1 MKCIN
6 FDRAFERYMAE
17 WIKENSEKY
26 KDDMDVIEDMM
37 PDVYLEFLKK
47 PADFLDG
54 VAPQDYFEQF
64 DNADMLVNWLC
75 DYIAQGVPVP
85 DLLLERVTALG
96 NPAEKSLLALVA
108 RDDLPEETQM
118 TAISLLREMESKA
131 PMQRYIDYIASLEE
145 PSDKGDLCTE
155 ALMSMGESVVEP
167 ILATLSG
174 AGQTGRDIFADVLS
188 NYPGDE
194 RIYEL
199 MIERFVTRDER
210 RALFASYLAKL
221 GDERAIP
228 RKARTS
234 TIWIMWR
241 SLTPLRRWVVS
252 VRRSANFLATRIMN
266 LSGGCNGLNAHVLP
280 LKEELLS

>member
-17 WIKENSEKY
+17 WMKENSEKY

-54 VAPQDYFEQF
+54 IAPQDYFEQF
-64 DNADMLVNWLC
+64 DNADMLVSWLC

-96 NPAEKSLLALVA
+96 DPAEKSLLALVA

-131 PMQRYIDYIASLEE
+131 PMQRYVDYIASLEE
-145 PSDKGDLCTE
+145 PSDKGDLCAE

-167 ILATLSG
+167 ILAALSG
-174 AGQTGRDIFADVLS
+174 ARQTGRDIFADVLS

-199 MIERFVTRDER
+199 MIEHFVTRDER

-228 RKARTS
+228 
-234 TIWIMWR
+234 M
-241 SLTPLRRWVVS
+241 
-252 VRRSANFLATRIMN
+252 
-266 LSGGCNGLNAHVLP
+266 
-280 LKEELLS
+280 LKEAAQSPDINYLDYVEVVNAIEALGGERPPEREFSGDPYYESLRQV

>member
-17 WIKENSEKY
+17 WMKENSEKY

-54 VAPQDYFEQF
+54 IAPQDYFEQF

-75 DYIAQGVPVP
+75 GYIAQGVPVP

-96 NPAEKSLLALVA
+96 DPAEKSLLALVA

-145 PSDKGDLCTE
+145 PSDKGDLCAE

-167 ILATLSG
+167 ILAALSG

-228 RKARTS
+228 
-234 TIWIMWR
+234 M
-241 SLTPLRRWVVS
+241 
-252 VRRSANFLATRIMN
+252 
-266 LSGGCNGLNAHVLP
+266 
-280 LKEELLS
+280 LKEAAQNPDINYLDYVEVANAIEALGGERPPEREFSGDPYYESLRQV

>member
-17 WIKENSEKY
+17 WMKENSEKY

-54 VAPQDYFEQF
+54 TAPQDYFEQF
-64 DNADMLVNWLC
+64 DNADMLVSWLC

-96 NPAEKSLLALVA
+96 DPAEKSLLALVA

-131 PMQRYIDYIASLEE
+131 PMQRYVDYIASLEE
-145 PSDKGDLCTE
+145 PSDKGDLCAE

-167 ILATLSG
+167 ILAALSG

-228 RKARTS
+228 
-234 TIWIMWR
+234 M
-241 SLTPLRRWVVS
+241 
-252 VRRSANFLATRIMN
+252 
-266 LSGGCNGLNAHVLP
+266 
-280 LKEELLS
+280 LKEAAQSPDINYLDYVEVVNAIEALGGERPPEREFSGDPYYESLRQV

>member
-188 NYPGDE
+188 NYSGDE

-228 RKARTS
+228 MLKEAAQSPDINYLDYVEVVNAIEALGGERPPEREFS
-234 TIWIMWR
+234 GDPYYE
-241 SLTPLRRWVVS
+241 SLRRV
-252 VRRSANFLATRIMN
+252 
-266 LSGGCNGLNAHVLP
+266 
-280 LKEELLS
+280 

>member
-17 WIKENSEKY
+17 WMKENSEKY

-54 VAPQDYFEQF
+54 IAPQDYFEQF
-64 DNADMLVNWLC
+64 DNADVLVNWLC

-96 NPAEKSLLALVA
+96 DPAEKSLLALVA

-145 PSDKGDLCTE
+145 PSDKGDLCAE

-167 ILATLSG
+167 ILAALSG
-174 AGQTGRDIFADVLS
+174 AEQTGRDIFADVLS

-228 RKARTS
+228 
-234 TIWIMWR
+234 M
-241 SLTPLRRWVVS
+241 
-252 VRRSANFLATRIMN
+252 
-266 LSGGCNGLNAHVLP
+266 
-280 LKEELLS
+280 LKEAAQSPDINYLDYVEVVNAIEALGGERPPEREFSGDPYYESLRQV

>member
-1 MKCIN
+1 
-6 FDRAFERYMAE
+6 
-17 WIKENSEKY
+17 
-26 KDDMDVIEDMM
+26 MDVIEDMM

-75 DYIAQGVPVP
+75 DYIAQGVPMP

-145 PSDKGDLCTE
+145 PSDKGDLCAE

-228 RKARTS
+228 
-234 TIWIMWR
+234 M
-241 SLTPLRRWVVS
+241 
-252 VRRSANFLATRIMN
+252 
-266 LSGGCNGLNAHVLP
+266 
-280 LKEELLS
+280 LKEAAQSADINYLDYVEVVNAIEALGGERPPEREFSGDPYYESLRQV

>member
-96 NPAEKSLLALVA
+96 NPAEKSLLALIA

-131 PMQRYIDYIASLEE
+131 PMQRYIDFIASLEE
-145 PSDKGDLCTE
+145 PSDKGDLCAE

-167 ILATLSG
+167 ILAALSG
-174 AGQTGRDIFADVLS
+174 AGQTGRDIFADILS

-228 RKARTS
+228 
-234 TIWIMWR
+234 M
-241 SLTPLRRWVVS
+241 
-252 VRRSANFLATRIMN
+252 
-266 LSGGCNGLNAHVLP
+266 
-280 LKEELLS
+280 LKEAAQSPDINYLDYVEVVNAIEALGGERPPEREFSGDPYYESLRQV

>member
-17 WIKENSEKY
+17 WMKENSEKY

-47 PADFLDG
+47 PAVFLDG

-75 DYIAQGVPVP
+75 DYIAQGVAVP

-96 NPAEKSLLALVA
+96 DPAEKSLLALIA

-131 PMQRYIDYIASLEE
+131 PMQRYIDFIASLEE
-145 PSDKGDLCTE
+145 PSDKGDLCAE

-167 ILATLSG
+167 ILAALSG

-228 RKARTS
+228 
-234 TIWIMWR
+234 M
-241 SLTPLRRWVVS
+241 
-252 VRRSANFLATRIMN
+252 
-266 LSGGCNGLNAHVLP
+266 
-280 LKEELLS
+280 LKEAAQSPDINYLDYVEVVNAIEALGGERPPEREFAGDPYYESLKQV

>member
-1 MKCIN
+1 MMKCIN

-17 WIKENSEKY
+17 WMKENSEKY

-54 VAPQDYFEQF
+54 IAPQDYFEQF

-75 DYIAQGVPVP
+75 DYITQGVPVP

-96 NPAEKSLLALVA
+96 DPAEKSLLALVA

-145 PSDKGDLCTE
+145 PSDKGDLCAE

-167 ILATLSG
+167 ILAALSG

-228 RKARTS
+228 
-234 TIWIMWR
+234 M
-241 SLTPLRRWVVS
+241 
-252 VRRSANFLATRIMN
+252 
-266 LSGGCNGLNAHVLP
+266 
-280 LKEELLS
+280 LKEAAQSPDINYLDYVEVVNAIEALGGERPPEREFSGDPYYESLRQV

>member
-17 WIKENSEKY
+17 WMKENSEKY

-64 DNADMLVNWLC
+64 DNADVLVNWLC

-96 NPAEKSLLALVA
+96 DPAEKSLLALIA

-145 PSDKGDLCTE
+145 PSDKGDLCAE

-167 ILATLSG
+167 ILAALSG

-228 RKARTS
+228 
-234 TIWIMWR
+234 M
-241 SLTPLRRWVVS
+241 
-252 VRRSANFLATRIMN
+252 
-266 LSGGCNGLNAHVLP
+266 
-280 LKEELLS
+280 LKEAAQSPDINYLDYVEVVNAIEALGGERPPEREFSGDPYYESLRQV

>member
-64 DNADMLVNWLC
+64 DNADMLVKWLC

-145 PSDKGDLCTE
+145 PSDKGDLCAE

-228 RKARTS
+228 MLKEAAQSPDINYLDYVEVVNAIEALGGERPPEREFS
-234 TIWIMWR
+234 GDPYYE
-241 SLTPLRRWVVS
+241 SLRRV
-252 VRRSANFLATRIMN
+252 
-266 LSGGCNGLNAHVLP
+266 
-280 LKEELLS
+280 

>member
-17 WIKENSEKY
+17 WMKENSEKY

-54 VAPQDYFEQF
+54 TAPQDYFEQF
-64 DNADMLVNWLC
+64 DNADMLVSWLC

-96 NPAEKSLLALVA
+96 DPAEKSLLALVA

-145 PSDKGDLCTE
+145 PSDKGDLCAE
-155 ALMSMGESVVEP
+155 ALMSMGESVIEP
-167 ILATLSG
+167 ILAALSG

-228 RKARTS
+228 
-234 TIWIMWR
+234 M
-241 SLTPLRRWVVS
+241 
-252 VRRSANFLATRIMN
+252 
-266 LSGGCNGLNAHVLP
+266 
-280 LKEELLS
+280 LKEAAQSPDINYLDYVEVVNAIEALGGERPPEREFSGDPYYESLRQV

>member
-6 FDRAFERYMAE
+6 FDRAFESYMAE
-17 WIKENSEKY
+17 WMKENSEKY

-145 PSDKGDLCTE
+145 PSDKGDLCAE

-228 RKARTS
+228 
-234 TIWIMWR
+234 M
-241 SLTPLRRWVVS
+241 
-252 VRRSANFLATRIMN
+252 
-266 LSGGCNGLNAHVLP
+266 
-280 LKEELLS
+280 LKEAAQSPDINYLDYVEVVNAIEALGGERPPEREFSGDPYYESLRQV

>member
-145 PSDKGDLCTE
+145 PSDKGDLCAE

-199 MIERFVTRDER
+199 MIECFVTRDER

-228 RKARTS
+228 
-234 TIWIMWR
+234 M
-241 SLTPLRRWVVS
+241 
-252 VRRSANFLATRIMN
+252 
-266 LSGGCNGLNAHVLP
+266 
-280 LKEELLS
+280 LKEAAQSPDINYLDYVEVVNAIEALGGERPPEREFSGDPYYESLRQV

>member
-6 FDRAFERYMAE
+6 FDRAIERYMAE

-228 RKARTS
+228 MLKEAAQSPDINYLDYVEVVNAIEALGGERPPEREFS
-234 TIWIMWR
+234 GDPYYE
-241 SLTPLRRWVVS
+241 SLRRV
-252 VRRSANFLATRIMN
+252 
-266 LSGGCNGLNAHVLP
+266 
-280 LKEELLS
+280 

>member
-17 WIKENSEKY
+17 WMKENSEKY

-54 VAPQDYFEQF
+54 IAPQDYFEKF
-64 DNADMLVNWLC
+64 DNADMLVSWLC

-96 NPAEKSLLALVA
+96 DPAERSLLALVA

-131 PMQRYIDYIASLEE
+131 PMQRYVDYIASLEE
-145 PSDKGDLCTE
+145 PSDKGDLCAE

-167 ILATLSG
+167 ILAALSG

-228 RKARTS
+228 
-234 TIWIMWR
+234 M
-241 SLTPLRRWVVS
+241 
-252 VRRSANFLATRIMN
+252 
-266 LSGGCNGLNAHVLP
+266 
-280 LKEELLS
+280 LKEAAQSPDINYLDYVEVVNAIEALGGERPPEREFSGDPYYESLRQV

>member
-1 MKCIN
+1 MRCIN

-17 WIKENSEKY
+17 WMKENSEKY

-54 VAPQDYFEQF
+54 IAPQDYFEQF

-96 NPAEKSLLALVA
+96 KPAEKSLLALIT

-131 PMQRYIDYIASLEE
+131 PMQRYIDFIASLEE
-145 PSDKGDLCTE
+145 PSDKGDLCAE

-167 ILATLSG
+167 ILAALSG
-174 AGQTGRDIFADVLS
+174 AGQTGCDIFADVLS

-228 RKARTS
+228 
-234 TIWIMWR
+234 M
-241 SLTPLRRWVVS
+241 
-252 VRRSANFLATRIMN
+252 
-266 LSGGCNGLNAHVLP
+266 
-280 LKEELLS
+280 LKEAAQSPDINYLDYVEVVNAIEALGGERPPEREFSGDPYYESLRQV

>member
-47 PADFLDG
+47 PTDFLDG

-96 NPAEKSLLALVA
+96 NPAEKSLLALVT

-145 PSDKGDLCTE
+145 PSDKGDLCAE

-228 RKARTS
+228 
-234 TIWIMWR
+234 M
-241 SLTPLRRWVVS
+241 
-252 VRRSANFLATRIMN
+252 
-266 LSGGCNGLNAHVLP
+266 
-280 LKEELLS
+280 LKEAAQSPDINYLDYVEVVNAIEALGGERPPEREFSGDPYYESLRQV

>member
-228 RKARTS
+228 
-234 TIWIMWR
+234 M
-241 SLTPLRRWVVS
+241 
-252 VRRSANFLATRIMN
+252 
-266 LSGGCNGLNAHVLP
+266 
-280 LKEELLS
+280 LKEAAQSPDINYLDYVEVVNAIEALGGERPPEREFSGDPYYESLRQV

>member
-17 WIKENSEKY
+17 WMKENSEKY

-54 VAPQDYFEQF
+54 IAPQDYFEQF
-64 DNADMLVNWLC
+64 DNADMLVSWLC

-96 NPAEKSLLALVA
+96 DPAEKSLLALVA

-131 PMQRYIDYIASLEE
+131 PMQRYVDYIASLEE
-145 PSDKGDLCTE
+145 PSDKGDLCAE

-167 ILATLSG
+167 ILAALSG
-174 AGQTGRDIFADVLS
+174 ARQTGRDIFADVLS

-228 RKARTS
+228 
-234 TIWIMWR
+234 M
-241 SLTPLRRWVVS
+241 
-252 VRRSANFLATRIMN
+252 
-266 LSGGCNGLNAHVLP
+266 
-280 LKEELLS
+280 LKEAAQSPDINYLDYVEVVNAIEALGGERPPEREFSGDSYYESLRQV

>member
-75 DYIAQGVPVP
+75 DYIALGVPVP

-145 PSDKGDLCTE
+145 PSDKGDLCAE

-167 ILATLSG
+167 ILAALSG
-174 AGQTGRDIFADVLS
+174 AGQIGRDIFADVLS

-228 RKARTS
+228 
-234 TIWIMWR
+234 M
-241 SLTPLRRWVVS
+241 
-252 VRRSANFLATRIMN
+252 
-266 LSGGCNGLNAHVLP
+266 
-280 LKEELLS
+280 LKEAAQSPDINYLDYVEVVNAIEALGGERPPEREFSGDPYYESLRQV

>member
-17 WIKENSEKY
+17 WIKKNSEKY

-145 PSDKGDLCTE
+145 PSDKGDLCAE

-167 ILATLSG
+167 ILATLSS
-174 AGQTGRDIFADVLS
+174 AGQIGRDIFADVLS

-228 RKARTS
+228 
-234 TIWIMWR
+234 M
-241 SLTPLRRWVVS
+241 
-252 VRRSANFLATRIMN
+252 
-266 LSGGCNGLNAHVLP
+266 
-280 LKEELLS
+280 LKEAAQSPDINYLDYVEVVNAIEALGGERPPEREFSGDPYYESLRQV

>member
-17 WIKENSEKY
+17 WMKENSEKY

-47 PADFLDG
+47 PANFLDG
-54 VAPQDYFEQF
+54 IAPQDYFEQF

-96 NPAEKSLLALVA
+96 DPAEKSLLALVA

-131 PMQRYIDYIASLEE
+131 PMQRYIDFIASLEE
-145 PSDKGDLCTE
+145 PSDKGDLCAE

-167 ILATLSG
+167 ILAALSG

-228 RKARTS
+228 
-234 TIWIMWR
+234 M
-241 SLTPLRRWVVS
+241 
-252 VRRSANFLATRIMN
+252 
-266 LSGGCNGLNAHVLP
+266 
-280 LKEELLS
+280 LKEAAQSPDINYLDYVEVVNAIEALGGERPPEREFSGDPYYESLRQV

>member
-6 FDRAFERYMAE
+6 LDRAFERYMAE

-145 PSDKGDLCTE
+145 PSDKGDLCAE

-228 RKARTS
+228 
-234 TIWIMWR
+234 M
-241 SLTPLRRWVVS
+241 
-252 VRRSANFLATRIMN
+252 
-266 LSGGCNGLNAHVLP
+266 
-280 LKEELLS
+280 LKEAAQSPDINYLDYVEVVNAIEALGGERPPEREFSGDPYYESLRQV

>member
-64 DNADMLVNWLC
+64 DNADMLVKWLC

-145 PSDKGDLCTE
+145 PSDKGDLCAE

-228 RKARTS
+228 
-234 TIWIMWR
+234 M
-241 SLTPLRRWVVS
+241 
-252 VRRSANFLATRIMN
+252 
-266 LSGGCNGLNAHVLP
+266 
-280 LKEELLS
+280 LKEAAQSPDINYLDYVEVVNAIEALGGERPPEREFSGDPYYESLRQV

>member
-145 PSDKGDLCTE
+145 PSDKGDLCAE

-174 AGQTGRDIFADVLS
+174 AGQTGRDIFAEVLS
-188 NYPGDE
+188 TYPGDE

-228 RKARTS
+228 
-234 TIWIMWR
+234 M
-241 SLTPLRRWVVS
+241 
-252 VRRSANFLATRIMN
+252 
-266 LSGGCNGLNAHVLP
+266 
-280 LKEELLS
+280 LKEAAQSPDINYLDYVEVVNAIEALGGERPPEREFSGDPYYESLRQV

>member
-145 PSDKGDLCTE
+145 PSDKGDLCAE

-228 RKARTS
+228 
-234 TIWIMWR
+234 M
-241 SLTPLRRWVVS
+241 
-252 VRRSANFLATRIMN
+252 
-266 LSGGCNGLNAHVLP
+266 
-280 LKEELLS
+280 LKEAAQSPDINYLDYVEVVNAIEALDGERPPEREFSGDPYYESLRQV

>member
-96 NPAEKSLLALVA
+96 DPAEKSLLALIA
-108 RDDLPEETQM
+108 RDDLSEETQM

-131 PMQRYIDYIASLEE
+131 PMQRYIDFIASLEE
-145 PSDKGDLCTE
+145 PSDKGDLCAE

-167 ILATLSG
+167 ILAALSG

-228 RKARTS
+228 
-234 TIWIMWR
+234 M
-241 SLTPLRRWVVS
+241 
-252 VRRSANFLATRIMN
+252 
-266 LSGGCNGLNAHVLP
+266 
-280 LKEELLS
+280 LKEAAQSPDINYLDYVEVVNAIEALGGERPPEREFSGDPYYESLRQV

>member
-6 FDRAFERYMAE
+6 FDRAFEHYMAE

-96 NPAEKSLLALVA
+96 DPAEKSLLALIA
-108 RDDLPEETQM
+108 RDDLSEETQM

-145 PSDKGDLCTE
+145 PNDKGDLCAE

-167 ILATLSG
+167 ILAALSG

-194 RIYEL
+194 CIYEL

-228 RKARTS
+228 
-234 TIWIMWR
+234 M
-241 SLTPLRRWVVS
+241 
-252 VRRSANFLATRIMN
+252 
-266 LSGGCNGLNAHVLP
+266 
-280 LKEELLS
+280 LKEAAQSPDINYLDYVEVVNAIEALGGERPPEREFSGDPYYESLRQV

>member
-37 PDVYLEFLKK
+37 QDVYLEFLEK

-131 PMQRYIDYIASLEE
+131 PMQRYVDYIASLEE
-145 PSDKGDLCTE
+145 PSDKGDLCAE

-167 ILATLSG
+167 ILDALSG
-174 AGQTGRDIFADVLS
+174 ARQTGRDIFADVLS

-228 RKARTS
+228 
-234 TIWIMWR
+234 M
-241 SLTPLRRWVVS
+241 
-252 VRRSANFLATRIMN
+252 
-266 LSGGCNGLNAHVLP
+266 
-280 LKEELLS
+280 LKEAAQSPDINYLDYVEVVNAIEALGGERPPEREFSGDPYYESLRQV

>member
-17 WIKENSEKY
+17 WIKKNSEKY

-131 PMQRYIDYIASLEE
+131 PMQLYIDYIASLEE
-145 PSDKGDLCTE
+145 PSDKGDLCAE

-228 RKARTS
+228 
-234 TIWIMWR
+234 M
-241 SLTPLRRWVVS
+241 
-252 VRRSANFLATRIMN
+252 
-266 LSGGCNGLNAHVLP
+266 
-280 LKEELLS
+280 LKEAAQSPDINYLDYVEVVNAIEALGGERPPEREFSGDPYYESLRQV

>member
-17 WIKENSEKY
+17 WMKENSEKY

-96 NPAEKSLLALVA
+96 DSAEKSLLALVA

-145 PSDKGDLCTE
+145 PSDKGDLCAE

-167 ILATLSG
+167 ILAALSG

-228 RKARTS
+228 
-234 TIWIMWR
+234 M
-241 SLTPLRRWVVS
+241 
-252 VRRSANFLATRIMN
+252 
-266 LSGGCNGLNAHVLP
+266 
-280 LKEELLS
+280 LKEAAQSPDINYLDYVEVVNAIEALGGERPPEREFSGDPYYESLRQV

>member
-17 WIKENSEKY
+17 WMKENSEKY

-54 VAPQDYFEQF
+54 TAPQDYFEQF
-64 DNADMLVNWLC
+64 DNADMLVSWLC

-96 NPAEKSLLALVA
+96 DPAEKSLLALVA

-131 PMQRYIDYIASLEE
+131 PMQRYVDYIASLEE
-145 PSDKGDLCTE
+145 PSDKGDLCAE

-167 ILATLSG
+167 ILAALSS

-228 RKARTS
+228 
-234 TIWIMWR
+234 M
-241 SLTPLRRWVVS
+241 
-252 VRRSANFLATRIMN
+252 
-266 LSGGCNGLNAHVLP
+266 
-280 LKEELLS
+280 LKEAAQSPDINYLDYVEVVNAIEALGGERPPEREFSGDPYYESLRQV

>member
-17 WIKENSEKY
+17 WMKENSEKY

-75 DYIAQGVPVP
+75 DYIAQGVAVP

-96 NPAEKSLLALVA
+96 DPAEKSLLALIA

-131 PMQRYIDYIASLEE
+131 PMQRYIDFIASLEE
-145 PSDKGDLCTE
+145 PSDKGDLCAE

-228 RKARTS
+228 
-234 TIWIMWR
+234 M
-241 SLTPLRRWVVS
+241 
-252 VRRSANFLATRIMN
+252 
-266 LSGGCNGLNAHVLP
+266 
-280 LKEELLS
+280 LKEAAQSPDTNYLDYVEVVNAIEALGGERPPEREFSGDPYYESLKQV

>member
-47 PADFLDG
+47 PTDFLDG

-64 DNADMLVNWLC
+64 DNADMLVKWLC

-145 PSDKGDLCTE
+145 PSDKGDLCAE

-228 RKARTS
+228 
-234 TIWIMWR
+234 M
-241 SLTPLRRWVVS
+241 
-252 VRRSANFLATRIMN
+252 
-266 LSGGCNGLNAHVLP
+266 
-280 LKEELLS
+280 LKEAAQSPDINYLDYVEVVNAIEALGGERPPEREFSGDPYYESLRQV

>member
-17 WIKENSEKY
+17 WMKENSEKY

-54 VAPQDYFEQF
+54 IAPQDYFEQF
-64 DNADMLVNWLC
+64 DNADMLVSWLC

-96 NPAEKSLLALVA
+96 DPAEKSLMALIA

-131 PMQRYIDYIASLEE
+131 PMQRYVDYIASLEE
-145 PSDKGDLCTE
+145 PSDKGDLCAE
-155 ALMSMGESVVEP
+155 ALMSMGESVIEP
-167 ILATLSG
+167 ILAALSG

-221 GDERAIP
+221 DDERAIP
-228 RKARTS
+228 
-234 TIWIMWR
+234 M
-241 SLTPLRRWVVS
+241 
-252 VRRSANFLATRIMN
+252 
-266 LSGGCNGLNAHVLP
+266 
-280 LKEELLS
+280 LKEAAQSPDINYLDYVEVVNAIEALGGERPPEREFSGDPYYESLRQV

>member
-54 VAPQDYFEQF
+54 IAPQDYFEQF

-145 PSDKGDLCTE
+145 PSDKGDLCAE

-167 ILATLSG
+167 ILAALSG

-228 RKARTS
+228 
-234 TIWIMWR
+234 M
-241 SLTPLRRWVVS
+241 
-252 VRRSANFLATRIMN
+252 
-266 LSGGCNGLNAHVLP
+266 
-280 LKEELLS
+280 LKEAAQSPDINYLDYVEVVNAIEALGGERPPEREFSGDPYYESLRQV

>member
-17 WIKENSEKY
+17 WMKENSEKY

-54 VAPQDYFEQF
+54 IAPQDYFEQF

-96 NPAEKSLLALVA
+96 DPAEKSLLALVA

-145 PSDKGDLCTE
+145 PSDKGDLCAE

-228 RKARTS
+228 
-234 TIWIMWR
+234 M
-241 SLTPLRRWVVS
+241 
-252 VRRSANFLATRIMN
+252 
-266 LSGGCNGLNAHVLP
+266 
-280 LKEELLS
+280 LKEAAQNPDINYLDYVEVVNAIEALGGERPPEREFSGDPYYESLRQV